1 MRTSEVCIITN
12 MATRKSSY
20 KKVLSYRLSLG
31 VANIEERLIEVKRL
45 LGEGSI
51 AEGVNDEFSDQ
62 ETSNNDESP
71 AEIIN

>member
-1 MRTSEVCIITN
+1 MRTSEVCIITS

-20 KKVLSYRLSLG
+20 KKVSSYRLWLG

>member
-1 MRTSEVCIITN
+1 MRTSEVCIITS

-45 LGEGSI
+45 LGEGSV
-51 AEGVNDEFSDQ
+51 AEGVDDEISDQ

>member
-1 MRTSEVCIITN
+1 MRTDKTCIASS
-12 MATRKSSY
+12 MSPKRSSY
-20 KKVLSYRLSLG
+20 TKSLSYCLSLG

-45 LGEGSI
+45 LGEGSV
-51 AEGVNDEFSDQ
+51 AEGVDDEFSDQ

>member
-1 MRTSEVCIITN
+1 MRTIEVCRTIST
-12 MATRKSSY
+12 TPRKKLLY
-20 KKVLSYRLSLG
+20 KVISYRLSLG

-45 LGEGSI
+45 LGEGSV
-51 AEGVNDEFSDQ
+51 AEGVDDEISDQ

>member
-1 MRTSEVCIITN
+1 MRTCEVCIITS
-12 MATRKSSY
+12 MAIRKSSY
-20 KKVLSYRLSLG
+20 KKVSSYRLLLG

>member
-1 MRTSEVCIITN
+1 MRTSEVCINIGT
-12 MATRKSSY
+12 TPRKSSN
-20 KKVLSYRLSLG
+20 KKVFSYLLSLG

-45 LGEGSI
+45 LGEGSA
-51 AEGVNDEFSDQ
+51 AEGVDDEISDQ

>member
-1 MRTSEVCIITN
+1 

>member
-1 MRTSEVCIITN
+1 MRTSEVCIITS
-12 MATRKSSY
+12 MASRKSSY
-20 KKVLSYRLSLG
+20 KKVSSYRLSLG

>member
-1 MRTSEVCIITN
+1 MRTSEVCINIGT
-12 MATRKSSY
+12 TPRKSSN
-20 KKVLSYRLSLG
+20 KKVFSYLLWLG

-45 LGEGSI
+45 LGEGSV
-51 AEGVNDEFSDQ
+51 AEGVDDEISDQ

>member
-1 MRTSEVCIITN
+1 
-12 MATRKSSY
+12 
-20 KKVLSYRLSLG
+20 

-45 LGEGSI
+45 LGEGSV
-51 AEGVNDEFSDQ
+51 AEGVDDAISDQ